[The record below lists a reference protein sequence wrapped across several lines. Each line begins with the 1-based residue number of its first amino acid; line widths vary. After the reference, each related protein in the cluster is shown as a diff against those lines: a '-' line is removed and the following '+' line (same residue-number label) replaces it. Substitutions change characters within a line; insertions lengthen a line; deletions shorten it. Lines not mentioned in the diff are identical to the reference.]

1 MTCDIARERIN
12 ELVDGGLDRAARA
25 ELDAH
30 LSGCTAC
37 AALAEDLEVVRRAS
51 RSLPTIV
58 PPERVWTAISRELGA
73 RPVAARPSRSLE
85 WVKVGLAVAAV
96 LLAAIAI
103 TILVRR
109 GRVAPSEVA
118 QNA

>member
-1 MTCDIARERIN
+1 MTCDVARERIN

-30 LSGCTAC
+30 LATCPDC

-51 RSLPTIV
+51 RSLPIID
-58 PPERVWTAISRELGA
+58 PPERVWTAISREL
-73 RPVAARPSRSLE
+73 AAQPAPMATGRSRE
-85 WVKVGLAVAAV
+85 WVKVTLAIAAV

-103 TILVRR
+103 TVILRR
-109 GRVAPSEVA
+109 GRVAP
-118 QNA
+118 